1 MYSLLFAKLD
11 FALSI
16 TMHLL
21 RDASLF
27 LHIGR
32 VNSDLYYKFFL
43 TIVLLKL
50 GEWFQIVT

>member
-27 LHIGR
+27 LNSGR
-32 VNSDLYYKFFL
+32 VNSDLFYKFL

-50 GEWFQIVT
+50 GEWFQIFT